1 MKQIMYEQI
10 YSITQEPYS
19 LFDTLVVPVS
29 IVIVLVG
36 GAIGIL
42 WDRYKKK
49 QYEKMLLTI
58 VFAVFVVYQLGF
70 FVSNALVGDKQENRL
85 VEILKSSSAKEV
97 VGEIREFVPRNIGKK
112 IQESFV
118 VNGVKF
124 TYSRSLRTGAYVR
137 GNESLVDGQKV
148 RISYIYDKNWGMNLI
163 LKLEI
168 NNEKK

>member
-1 MKQIMYEQI
+1 MYEQI

-19 LFDTLVVPVS
+19 LFDALVVPVS
-29 IVIVLVG
+29 IVLVLVG

-49 QYEKMLLTI
+49 QYEKMLFTMA
-58 VFAVFVVYQLGF
+58 FAVFVVYQLGF
-70 FVSNALVGDKQENRL
+70 FLSTSWVGDKQEKRL
-85 VEILKSSSAKEV
+85 VEILESSSSKEV
-97 VGEIREFVPRNIGKK
+97 VGEISEFVPRNTSNK

-137 GNESLVDGQKV
+137 GNESLAEGQKV
-148 RISYIYDKNWGMNLI
+148 RISYVYDKNWDMNLI